1 LNLGEA
7 ASFNAVTSRLGGRE
21 GREAMK
27 TELQQNLASAISWAA
42 QISHL
47 KPATEPLSATRRDSR
62 LAKGCEI
69 IGTLFFEG
77 PAIIDG
83 QVEGKISGRDEIT
96 VGENGS
102 ITTDELS
109 APSVVIAGT
118 VKVKT
123 IASRRVE
130 ILPTGRVWGDL
141 TSPILNVHKGA
152 QFEGRAFTPQSN

>member
-1 LNLGEA
+1 
-7 ASFNAVTSRLGGRE
+7 
-21 GREAMK
+21 MK

-42 QISHL
+42 QVRQR
-47 KPATEPLSATRRDSR
+47 KPVTEPLSATRRDSC

-69 IGTLFFEG
+69 IGTVFFDG

-83 QVEGKISGRDEIT
+83 QVEGKISGRDKIT

-118 VKVKT
+118 AKVKT
-123 IASRRVE
+123 IASRSVE

-141 TSPILNVHKGA
+141 TTPILNLHAGA
-152 QFEGRAFTPQSN
+152 QFKGRAFTPQSY